1 MIRIPNPASR
11 YCDRPCF
18 DMCGRLTLWLE
29 PGAGY
34 RRKTRRPKQEIRDCG
49 HTNLDTQ
56 LWIRNGG
63 TCRLAKAKRD
73 AAESKDLYTGRQRGM
88 RVRRR
93 TLVTGDGGQAVPM
106 SRLADAAYQMR
117 LKYREFLYTN
127 HTPGLYDLYGNR
139 SIGRV
144 TFPKFPILWLSRYTL
159 MHQLFAPAV

>member
-1 MIRIPNPASR
+1 MR
-11 YCDRPCF
+11 
-18 DMCGRLTLWLE
+18 T
-29 PGAGY
+29 
-34 RRKTRRPKQEIRDCG
+34 
-49 HTNLDTQ
+49 
-56 LWIRNGG
+56 WIRNGG

-106 SRLADAAYQMR
+106 SRLADAAFDMR

>member
-1 MIRIPNPASR
+1 MR
-11 YCDRPCF
+11 
-18 DMCGRLTLWLE
+18 
-29 PGAGY
+29 
-34 RRKTRRPKQEIRDCG
+34 
-49 HTNLDTQ
+49 
-56 LWIRNGG
+56 LWIRERGYATGVRAVWQKPNVIRPNQKTYTPAGNG
-63 TCRLAKAKRD
+63 
-73 AAESKDLYTGRQRGM
+73 GM

-159 MHQLFAPAV
+159 MHQLFAPTV